1 MAPVYTENFYRS
13 FFEYSMD
20 AVLLTAP
27 DGAVFA
33 ANPAACKL
41 FGRTE
46 DEICKAGR
54 AELVDSSSPH
64 LKNMLEE
71 RARTGKT
78 RGELVFMRGDGS
90 RFPGEVSSAQ
100 FNGPDGNIRTI
111 LIIRD
116 LSESKRAEQLQAQ
129 LLFEANRNA
138 AEVEAI
144 LASQVDAILMYDMQM
159 NVRRANPSFV
169 QFYGFDPVGLNAKD
183 IIQLV
188 SCERLDGA
196 PLVLADQPTPRAL
209 QGEKIP
215 NVLYTVKRGDGSTAI
230 VEASSRPL
238 YVDGAIIGSV
248 TVWHDVTELKRAEEA
263 LIKSSE
269 EIEDLYE
276 HAPCGYHSLDQKGLI
291 IRMNNTEL
299 EWLGYSRQE
308 VIGKMR
314 FPDLLTAASMPIFQE
329 NFPRFLERGYV
340 HDLEFELIRKDG
352 TTFPVLLSGT
362 AVRDAAG
369 RHVASRSTVFDLTE
383 RKKLERE
390 LERQAHIDL
399 LTGLNTRRHFFEL
412 AEQQLARDKRH
423 GAPLSLLLLDLDEF
437 KSVNDTYGHPIGDA
451 TLQKLGEVF
460 FHALREIDIIGRL
473 GGEEFAALLPDTT
486 IEQALQVAER
496 LRSSIEKAVVPL
508 ENGASLHFT
517 ASIGVSGF
525 DAADTG
531 IDVMLKRAD
540 VALYRAKSAGR
551 NRVCSDT
558 SSPGKQ

>member
-1 MAPVYTENFYRS
+1 
-13 FFEYSMD
+13 MD

-27 DGAVFA
+27 DGAIFA

-54 AELVDSSSPH
+54 AELVDSSSPR
-64 LKNMLEE
+64 LKTMLEE
-71 RARTGKT
+71 RSRTGKA
-78 RGELVFMRGDGS
+78 RGELVFLRGDGT
-90 RFPGEVSSAQ
+90 RFPGEVSSAL

-111 LIIRD
+111 IIIRD
-116 LSESKRAEQLQAQ
+116 LSESKRAEQLQAH
-129 LLFEANRNA
+129 LLFEANKNA

-144 LASQVDAILMYDMQM
+144 LASQVDAILMYDMRM

-183 IIQLV
+183 IIQRV
-188 SCERLDGA
+188 SCERFDGA

-209 QGEKIP
+209 QGETIP
-215 NVLYTVKRGDGSTAI
+215 NVLYRVKRGDGAAAI
-230 VEASSRPL
+230 VDTSSRPL

-276 HAPCGYHSLDQKGLI
+276 HAPCGYHSLDANGLVV
-291 IRMNNTEL
+291 RMNNTEL

-308 VIGKMR
+308 VIGKIR
-314 FPDLLTAASMPIFQE
+314 FPDFLAAASLPVFEE

-340 HDLEFELIRKDG
+340 RDLEFELKRKDG

-369 RHVASRSTVFDLTE
+369 RYVASRSTVFDLTE

-390 LERQAHIDL
+390 LEYRAHIDP

-423 GAPLSLLLLDLDEF
+423 GTPLSVLLLDLDEF
-437 KSVNDTYGHPIGDA
+437 KSVNDTYGHPVGDA

-460 FHALREIDIIGRL
+460 IHALREIDIIGRL
-473 GGEEFAALLPDTT
+473 GGEEFAALLPDTA
-486 IEQALQVAER
+486 IEQALLVAER
-496 LRSSIEKAVVPL
+496 LRSSIENAAVPL
-508 ENGASLHFT
+508 ENGATLHFT
-517 ASIGVSGF
+517 ASIGVAGF
-525 DAADTG
+525 HAADSG
-531 IDVMLKRAD
+531 IDDALKRAD
-540 VALYRAKSAGR
+540 VALYRAKSTGR
-551 NRVCSDT
+551 NRVCVDAG
-558 SSPGKQ
+558 SPETQ